1 MKKKNRTMVDVS
13 ERTYMMRFEI
23 KRERHSVTQGAG
35 MGLQG
40 ESRRRLQRLGCR
52 RTEKRT

>member
-1 MKKKNRTMVDVS
+1 MVDVS
-13 ERTYMMRFEI
+13 KRTYMMRFEI

-40 ESRRRLQRLGCR
+40 ESRRRLRRLECR
-52 RTEKRT
+52 RSKKRT